1 MKRRYLLKNK
11 IMKKDLILGL
21 IRHTLTFVG
30 GLFIMKG
37 IVDESTVTEVVGGI
51 VSLTSVVWMTIQKLK
66 GETN

>member
-1 MKRRYLLKNK
+1 
-11 IMKKDLILGL
+11 MKKDLILAL

-51 VSLTSVVWMTIQKLK
+51 VSLTSVVWMTIQKIK